1 MQLGVKEGRH
11 HARDLHLHRAGDDS
25 NVFGLPLMLDEHV
38 NTDHLNDDHSIL
50 RLPPRCCGRDA
61 FPVRSR
67 ARS

>member
-1 MQLGVKEGRH
+1 
-11 HARDLHLHRAGDDS
+11 
-25 NVFGLPLMLDEHV
+25 MLDEHV
-38 NTDHLNDDHSIL
+38 NTDHLNDDHSLL